1 MEVGGAVLYY
11 VMTDFFLY
19 IISLS
24 YLSEL
29 SVRDIFINIF
39 KMLKIPW
46 LITTLYTLNI
56 LQLCQ
61 LYLNKTGRGW
71 NIYSISRTIKNNSMF
86 ETPSKSISSLLHK
99 IKSLEVIIIRQKS
112 NKCHVIW
119 NLPEFRTSKCD
130 LCPKSCLSSTLV
142 NEVSLN
148 VATLLCTFCG
158 CFLTTMTEISRCHRT
173 YMILEAKNI
182 YYPAL

>member
-61 LYLNKTGRGW
+61 LYLNKTGR
-71 NIYSISRTIKNNSMF
+71 R
-86 ETPSKSISSLLHK
+86 
-99 IKSLEVIIIRQKS
+99 
-112 NKCHVIW
+112 
-119 NLPEFRTSKCD
+119 
-130 LCPKSCLSSTLV
+130 
-142 NEVSLN
+142 
-148 VATLLCTFCG
+148 
-158 CFLTTMTEISRCHRT
+158 
-173 YMILEAKNI
+173 
-182 YYPAL
+182 